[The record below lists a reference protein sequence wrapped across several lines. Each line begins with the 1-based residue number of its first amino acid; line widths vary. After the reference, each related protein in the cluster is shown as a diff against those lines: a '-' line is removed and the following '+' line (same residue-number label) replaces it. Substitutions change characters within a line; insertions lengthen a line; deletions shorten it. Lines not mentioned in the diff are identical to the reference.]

1 MVKDPKLRCA
11 TAVWA
16 VLMLALPVLAPAPLV
31 AQDAAPTTGAA
42 DDWVA
47 RSNENAKVLLE
58 IQAKYGPEGAS
69 RAGVDGLE
77 EEVFQISEERD
88 EQAEADVRAALVTL
102 RSRLAAE
109 THPAVRQDL
118 EIMIEAA
125 EDGLRGNDLEEEYYL
140 PYFNLSQTIFGGIR
154 ALLDDQIP
162 AERRP
167 AAVVRLRKYTGME
180 EGYAPLTEQATAY
193 TRAYLDDPSLR
204 GPFKDDLEKD
214 LSNSARFIE
223 GLAQLFQ
230 RYELEGWEEPYELLR
245 TQLAEYE
252 TFLREEMLPRASE
265 DFRLP
270 PEVYAYSLDQFG
282 IDMPVPELT
291 SRAKVAFREIQNE
304 MQALAALIAERDDL
318 PSADYRD
325 VLRHLK
331 EDQLVGEEILAHY
344 EKTIAALEERITEAG
359 VVTLPERDMRI
370 RLATEAEAAQTPAP
384 NMRPPRLIGN
394 TGEMGEFVLP
404 LRIPGKDG
412 EEIGFD
418 DFTYEAAAWTLTVH
432 EGRPGHELQF
442 ASIIERGVSQAR
454 ILYAMNSVNVEG
466 WALYAEAEM
475 KPLLP
480 LEGQLVSLQHR
491 LLRAARA
498 YLDPGLQLGEISRE
512 EATRILEQEVVLSP
526 AMALQEV
533 ERYTFMAPGQAPSY
547 FCGYSRLME
556 LRTDAE
562 RLMGDRFDRK
572 AFHDFVLA
580 QGLLPPS
587 LLRQAVMDGL
597 VMQAGATAP

>member
-1 MVKDPKLRCA
+1 MAKVFRIHGL

-16 VLMLALPVLAPAPLV
+16 VLMVALLALAPAPLS
-31 AQDAAPTTGAA
+31 AQDPET

-47 RSNENAKVLLE
+47 RSNENAQVLLE
-58 IQAKYGPEGAS
+58 VQAKLGPEGAA
-69 RAGVDGLE
+69 RIGIDGLD
-77 EEVFQISEERD
+77 EEVFQLPLDFIEKSR
-88 EQAEADVRAALVTL
+88 AEVEGALATL
-102 RSRLAAE
+102 RSRLASE

-125 EDGLRGNDLEEEYYL
+125 EDGLRGNDLEQEHYL
-140 PYFNLSQTIFGGIR
+140 PYFNLSQAIFGGLR

-180 EGYAPLTEQATAY
+180 EGYTPLTEQAMAY

-204 GPFKDDLEKD
+204 GPFQDDLEKD
-214 LSNSARFIE
+214 LSNSARFVD
-223 GLAQLFQ
+223 GLAELFG
-230 RYELEGWEEPYELLR
+230 RYELEGWEEPYEALK
-245 TQLAEYE
+245 TQLAAYE

-270 PEVYAYSLDQFG
+270 PEVYAFSLDQFG

-304 MQALAALIAERDDL
+304 MQTIAALIAERDGL

-325 VLRHLK
+325 VLRELK
-331 EDQLVGEEILAHY
+331 KDQVVGDAILPLY
-344 EKTIAALEERITEAG
+344 ERTIAALEERIAEAG

-404 LRIPGKDG
+404 LRIPGADG
-412 EEIGFD
+412 EEVGFD
-418 DFTYEAAAWTLTVH
+418 DFTFEAAAWTLTVH

-512 EATRILEQEVVLSP
+512 EATRVLEEEVVLSP

-556 LRTDAE
+556 LRTDVE
-562 RLMGDRFDRK
+562 RMLGDRFDRK

-587 LLRQAVMDGL
+587 LLRKAVMEGL
-597 VMQAGATAP
+597 VETAGATAP